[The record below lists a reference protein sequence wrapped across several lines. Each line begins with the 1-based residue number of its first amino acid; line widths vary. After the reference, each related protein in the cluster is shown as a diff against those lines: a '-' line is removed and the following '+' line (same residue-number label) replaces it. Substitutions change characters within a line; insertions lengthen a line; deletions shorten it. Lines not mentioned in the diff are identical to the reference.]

1 VVRSIVVPKSIAGNE
16 VGDPYY
22 QNVGLVTLS
31 DILPGPKAD
40 ERQRQDSLLVTLSQ
54 AGYWKLPQ
62 LSHFP
67 RDEESTGVIASLHR
81 EFGGN
86 NKLLLDESAV
96 ALVNKDC
103 EEHEAAHSGGGGGHG
118 PPMATGSFEAY
129 FDTPI
134 VKIIKARLPWLAGLY
149 IPLLACTSHF
159 QSSTSHFLPVP
170 WLAGLLIVQS
180 LSAFIMQGFEEM
192 LAENLVI
199 AFFVPCVVGT
209 GGNAGLLLP
218 CACFFF
224 FPSSLTCS

>member
-86 NKLLLDESAV
+86 SKLLLEGELDASAV
-96 ALVNKDC
+96 ALVNKEC
-103 EEHEAAHSGGGGGHG
+103 EEHAADHFGGGGGHG

-134 VKIIKARLPWLAGLY
+134 VKIIKARLPWLAGLTFSLKACTSY
-149 IPLLACTSHF
+149 FQTCTSHF
-159 QSSTSHFLPVP
+159 
-170 WLAGLLIVQS
+170 
-180 LSAFIMQGFEEM
+180 
-192 LAENLVI
+192 
-199 AFFVPCVVGT
+199 
-209 GGNAGLLLP
+209 
-218 CACFFF
+218 
-224 FPSSLTCS
+224 